1 MKRVLASPVC
11 LATLMA
17 SVSPGAAIATESAI
31 ASQELQTVMASD
43 QVKHARWSRQP
54 DAYVLRLELPRAAE
68 ASRNNPAPPDPAA
81 VQPEDPPRIT
91 PRPQAERAALDS
103 PGRGSFFINNTV
115 ENLRGLDPA
124 FCGRTLTLIDGRR
137 SLSGE
142 RQAVRPPP
150 PRRGEDQPYA
160 TAVRDP
166 RVEVWLLKADGTHI
180 LPGGY
185 RCGPAPV
192 GEQPTESVFEIS
204 YTFAAAEGEHAIAAA
219 IRVRDDFFIEMLHP
233 LQSPALAE

>member
-1 MKRVLASPVC
+1 MKRVLASSVC
-11 LATLMA
+11 LATLM
-17 SVSPGAAIATESAI
+17 SPLSPGAAIAAESAI

-43 QVKHARWSRQP
+43 HVKLARWSRQP
-54 DAYVLRLELPRAAE
+54 DRYVLRLELPRSAE
-68 ASRNNPAPPDPAA
+68 ASRSIPATADPAA
-81 VQPEDPPRIT
+81 GKQEDPPRIT

-103 PGRGSFFINNTV
+103 PSRGSFFIGNTI

-142 RQAVRPPP
+142 RQAVRLPPP
-150 PRRGEDQPYA
+150 PGADHPYA

-180 LPGGY
+180 SPGAY
-185 RCGPAPV
+185 RCGPVPA
-192 GEQPTESVFEIS
+192 GEQPGEIVFEIA
-204 YTFAAAEGEHAIAAA
+204 YTFEAAEGEQADAAA
-219 IRVRDDFFIEMLHP
+219 IRVQEDFFIEKLQP
-233 LQSPALAE
+233 LQSPAVAE